1 MTIAWHIDV
10 SSIVCTLIRNSKLA
24 NQIATLLP
32 IVVKKINYSW
42 PYFDSHII
50 YHNTLSPQ
58 FHEGYVVPFTPFY

>member
-32 IVVKKINYSW
+32 IVVKKKKITL
-42 PYFDSHII
+42 DII
-50 YHNTLSPQ
+50 LTA
-58 FHEGYVVPFTPFY
+58 T